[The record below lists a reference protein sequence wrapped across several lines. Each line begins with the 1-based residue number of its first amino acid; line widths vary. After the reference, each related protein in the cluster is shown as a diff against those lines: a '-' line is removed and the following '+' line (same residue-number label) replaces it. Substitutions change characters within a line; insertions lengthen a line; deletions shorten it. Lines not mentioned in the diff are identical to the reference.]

1 MITPLKNDAYN
12 SFSMKDSKHLVPL
25 YIQQH
30 RNGRDA
36 ASKLLPA
43 LEKVASSKNYVEV
56 RASLFSNEVES
67 LYGFNMEDV
76 PSIMFRTAQAKAH
89 ACKNGKTL
97 QNPGVL
103 NMITLYVIPWMSG
116 YIQKR

>member
-1 MITPLKNDAYN
+1 MDPSKNDAHN

-36 ASKLLPA
+36 ASKSLPA

-56 RASLFSNEVES
+56 RAS
-67 LYGFNMEDV
+67 
-76 PSIMFRTAQAKAH
+76 
-89 ACKNGKTL
+89 
-97 QNPGVL
+97 
-103 NMITLYVIPWMSG
+103 
-116 YIQKR
+116 